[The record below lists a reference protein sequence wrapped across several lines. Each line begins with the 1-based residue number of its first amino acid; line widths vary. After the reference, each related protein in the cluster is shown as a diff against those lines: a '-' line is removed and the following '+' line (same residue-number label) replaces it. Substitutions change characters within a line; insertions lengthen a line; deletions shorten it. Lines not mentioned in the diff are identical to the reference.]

1 MTLERDGG
9 LQASFRLD
17 VGKLLAAAEAA
28 SPVNAI
34 DAVADA
40 LQDMIDA
47 EQVSFLIAD
56 FSGDSLIRLGHS
68 ANAERVTRRAGRE
81 TAERVPLA
89 DTPHGRALRGQDVEV
104 VEDDDGAWLHAPVTS
119 RGEAV
124 GVLELRVARRP
135 DDEAI
140 ADIARAGHA
149 LAYIVIANRRY
160 TDLFE
165 WGQRSVPLSLAAEIQ
180 HRLLPGS
187 YTCEGGQF
195 TLAAWLE
202 PAGEVGGDTF
212 DFAIERDH
220 LYFSITD
227 AMGHTVNASLLAT
240 LMIGG
245 IRNGRRQDADLAKQ
259 ACLADEALR
268 EHAGGSQ
275 FVTGQLACIDLVNGT
290 ATIVNAG
297 HPLPL
302 RLRDGVVDEVPLDVD
317 PPFGAVHGTTFHVQ
331 SLPLAP
337 GDRLMFLTDGVLE
350 RDAANADIRTVLA
363 RSRDEHPREAVQHVI
378 QAAMRASG
386 DELSDD
392 ATALCL
398 DWHGGPKRDRETD
411 SGANVGD

>member
-1 MTLERDGG
+1 MKGR
-9 LQASFRLD
+9 SRID
-17 VGKLLAAAEAA
+17 VGALLAAAEAA
-28 SPVNAI
+28 SPVDAI
-34 DAVADA
+34 EAVADA
-40 LQDMIDA
+40 LRDTVAA

-68 ANAERVTRRAGRE
+68 SDLSATRRAGPE
-81 TAERVPLA
+81 TAERVALTGTA
-89 DTPHGRALRGQDVEV
+89 HGRALRQQAVEV
-104 VEDDDGAWLHAPVTS
+104 VHDDGGAWLYAPVTS

-124 GVLELRVARRP
+124 GVLEVRVADRP
-135 DDEAI
+135 DDQTI
-140 ADIARAGHA
+140 AEIAQAGHA

-212 DFAIERDH
+212 DFALGRDK
-220 LYFSITD
+220 LFFSLTD
-227 AMGHTVNASLLAT
+227 AMGHTVNAALLAT
-240 LMIGG
+240 LMIGS
-245 IRNGRRQDADLAKQ
+245 IRNGRRQNADLAKQ
-259 ACLADEALR
+259 ASLADEALST
-268 EHAGGSQ
+268 HAGGSQ
-275 FVTGQLACIDLVNGT
+275 FVTGQLVCIDLVAGA

-297 HPLPL
+297 HPPPL
-302 RLRDGVVDEVPLDVD
+302 RLRDGVVDEVPLDAD
-317 PPFGAVHGTTFHVQ
+317 PPFGAMSDTTFHVQ
-331 SLPLAP
+331 ALPLEP
-337 GDRLMFLTDGVLE
+337 GDRLLFVTDGVLE
-350 RDAANADIRTVLA
+350 RDAADADIHSVIA
-363 RSRDEHPREAVQHVI
+363 GGRDDHPREAVQHVI

-398 DWHGGPKRDRETD
+398 DWHGGPRRKRRTD
-411 SGANVGD
+411 AGANVDD